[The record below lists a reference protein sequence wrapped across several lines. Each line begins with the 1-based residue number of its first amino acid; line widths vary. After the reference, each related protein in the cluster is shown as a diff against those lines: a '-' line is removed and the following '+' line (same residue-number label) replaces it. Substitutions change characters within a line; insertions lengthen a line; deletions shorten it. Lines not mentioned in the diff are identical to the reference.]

1 MTFMNNTTFGI
12 LAHVDAG
19 KTTLSESLLFTAGAI
34 RTRGRVDHGDA
45 FLDTDEME
53 KKRGIT
59 IYSKTARFEYAG
71 RTYTILDTP
80 GHADFS
86 PEMERTLRVLDYA
99 VLVISAADGVTQ
111 QVRLLEG
118 YR

>member
-86 PEMERTLRVLDYA
+86 PEMERTLRVLDVSCGHCWNIIMCRY
-99 VLVISAADGVTQ
+99 LF
-111 QVRLLEG
+111 L
-118 YR
+118 

>member
-59 IYSKTARFEYAG
+59 IYSKTARFEYAQG
-71 RTYTILDTP
+71 EPLRSWIRRDMRTFLRKWS
-80 GHADFS
+80 GHCRYWTTRF
-86 PEMERTLRVLDYA
+86 L
-99 VLVISAADGVTQ
+99 
-111 QVRLLEG
+111 
-118 YR
+118 

>member
-45 FLDTDEME
+45 FLDTD
-53 KKRGIT
+53 
-59 IYSKTARFEYAG
+59 YDLFENRPLRVRRENLYDPGYAG
-71 RTYTILDTP
+71 TCGLFSGNGADTA
-80 GHADFS
+80 G
-86 PEMERTLRVLDYA
+86 TGLRG
-99 VLVISAADGVTQ
+99 SCNQRG
-111 QVRLLEG
+111 
-118 YR
+118 